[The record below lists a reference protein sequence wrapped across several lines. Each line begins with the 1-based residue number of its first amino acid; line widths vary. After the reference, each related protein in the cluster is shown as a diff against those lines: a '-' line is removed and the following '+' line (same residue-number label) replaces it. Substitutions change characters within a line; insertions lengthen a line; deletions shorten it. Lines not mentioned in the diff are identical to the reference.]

1 VLRLPAGRWQ
11 IHQFILTQE
20 TSMSLTKRD
29 FLKYSAAAGAGM
41 ALPAWAQ
48 GKPMFE
54 TINMFVPAAP
64 GGGWDGTAR
73 AIERSA
79 KAAGLV
85 GNMQFE
91 NVGGAGGMVGLPRFV
106 NQRKGQGNSL
116 MVGGSVMVGA
126 AIANKS
132 PVTMK
137 DVTPIARL
145 TEEAGVVVVPAN
157 GKIKTWK
164 ELLDALRA
172 NPKAVSVAG
181 GSAGGTDHLILG
193 LMIKALGRNPREAAY
208 VAFAGGGPANAAI
221 LGGQVAAGI
230 SGYSEFEEQIKAGK
244 MIALATSGNRRIP
257 GVNVP
262 TMTELGLNVTMANW
276 RGVFAAP
283 GISAAQ
289 REGLI
294 NFMTAV
300 VKSDA
305 WQKELETRKWTDVF
319 MTELPFQRELASDI
333 SKTEAVMKD
342 LGLA

>member
-1 VLRLPAGRWQ
+1 
-11 IHQFILTQE
+11 
-20 TSMSLTKRD
+20 
-29 FLKYSAAAGAGM
+29 M
-41 ALPAWAQ
+41 AQA
-48 GKPMFE
+48 KPLFD
-54 TINMFVPAAP
+54 TLHMFVPAAP

-73 AIERSA
+73 ALERAA
-79 KAAGLV
+79 KASGLV
-85 GNMQFE
+85 GQMQFE

-116 MVGGSVMVGA
+116 MIGGSVMVGA

-145 TEEAGVVVVPAN
+145 TEEAGVVVVPAG

-164 ELLDALRA
+164 ELTDALKT

-193 LMIKALGRNPREAAY
+193 LMVKALGRNPREAAY

-221 LGGQVAAGI
+221 LGGQVVAGI
-230 SGYSEFEEQIKAGK
+230 SGYSEFEEQIRAGR
-244 MIALATSGNRRIP
+244 MIPLATSGSRRIP
-257 GVNVP
+257 GVNIP
-262 TMTELGLNVTMANW
+262 TMSELGLNVTMANW
-276 RGVFAAP
+276 RGVFGAP
-283 GISAAQ
+283 GINQTQ
-289 REGLI
+289 REALI
-294 NFMTAV
+294 NFVTAV
-300 VKSDA
+300 VRSPA

-319 MTELPFQRELASDI
+319 MTEQPFLRELASDI
-333 SKTEAVMKD
+333 SKTEAVMKE

>member
-1 VLRLPAGRWQ
+1 
-11 IHQFILTQE
+11 
-20 TSMSLTKRD
+20 MSLTKRD

-48 GKPMFE
+48 GKPMFD

-164 ELLDALRA
+164 ELIDALKA

-221 LGGQVAAGI
+221 LGGQVVAGI

>member
-1 VLRLPAGRWQ
+1 
-11 IHQFILTQE
+11 
-20 TSMSLTKRD
+20 MSLTKRE

-48 GKPMFE
+48 GKPMFD

-164 ELLDALRA
+164 ELIDALKA

-221 LGGQVAAGI
+221 LGGQVVAGI

>member
-1 VLRLPAGRWQ
+1 
-11 IHQFILTQE
+11 
-20 TSMSLTKRD
+20 MSLTKRD

-48 GKPMFE
+48 GKPMFD

-145 TEEAGVVVVPAN
+145 TEEAGVVVVPAS

-164 ELLDALRA
+164 ELTDALKA

-221 LGGQVAAGI
+221 LGGQVVAGI

-283 GISAAQ
+283 GISNAQ

-300 VKSDA
+300 VKSEG

-333 SKTEAVMKD
+333 TKTEAVMKD